1 LFNIHYKK
9 LIMSLYKE
17 FSTLFPYLQSVR
29 KLKNYLSFDLS
40 IPNSWK
46 LPKKYVDEEKIM
58 EQESKIEGHRLIS
71 FVTEISE
78 DAVEKNTENIQNI
91 IKYNLDREEK
101 DRLFQV
107 KVSELKTIFEKQ
119 SLGKLKNLSFEIR
132 TEKIEL
138 EDEEES
144 VGVTGELV
152 REGEE

>member
-1 LFNIHYKK
+1 
-9 LIMSLYKE
+9 MSLYTE

-40 IPNSWK
+40 IPNTWK
-46 LPKKYVDEEKIM
+46 LPKKFVDEEKIM
-58 EQESKIEGHRLIS
+58 EQDSKISGHRLIS

-78 DAVEKNTENIQNI
+78 DAVEKNTDNIQNI
-91 IKYNLDREEK
+91 IKYNLEREEK

-107 KVSELKTIFEKQ
+107 KVAELKSIFEKQ
-119 SLGKLKNLSFEIR
+119 SLSKLKNLSFELK

-144 VGVTGELV
+144 IGVTSELV

>member
-1 LFNIHYKK
+1 
-9 LIMSLYKE
+9 MSLYKE

-40 IPNSWK
+40 IPNTWK

-58 EQESKIEGHRLIS
+58 EQDSKIEGHRLIS

-78 DAVEKNTENIQNI
+78 DAVEKNTDNIQNI

-101 DRLFQV
+101 DRLFQI
-107 KVSELKTIFEKQ
+107 KGAELKSVFEKQ
-119 SLGKLKNLSFEIR
+119 SLSKLKNLSFEIR

-144 VGVTGELV
+144 IGATSELV
-152 REGEE
+152 GEGEE